1 MDDNL
6 KTFTFP
12 ADAVQRGSPK
22 VPSKE
27 PAVGVGGGGGA
38 GCVETASSLILKENG
53 PSSSLKCTSEL
64 EWTAGLSLAL
74 LQLISNL
81 GAFLQNGGNQPAG
94 QLTGWLQQP
103 VLFSSGPTTISSE
116 VDTSVLTTEQGPDSD
131 QPS

>member
-1 MDDNL
+1 MLFKEGAL
-6 KTFTFP
+6 KYP
-12 ADAVQRGSPK
+12 ARNQGW
-22 VPSKE
+22 
-27 PAVGVGGGGGA
+27 GVRGGGGA

-64 EWTAGLSLAL
+64 KWTAGLSLAL
-74 LQLISNL
+74 LQLSSNL

-94 QLTGWLQQP
+94 QLTDWLQQP

-116 VDTSVLTTEQGPDSD
+116 ADTSVLTTQQGPDSD